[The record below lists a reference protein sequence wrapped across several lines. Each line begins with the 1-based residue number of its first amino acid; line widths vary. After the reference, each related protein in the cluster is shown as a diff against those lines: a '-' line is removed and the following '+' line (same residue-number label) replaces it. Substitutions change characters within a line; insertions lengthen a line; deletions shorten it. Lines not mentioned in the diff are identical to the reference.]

1 MWWLNDIEMGSD
13 PFREMRRL
21 QRDINRLFSGYE
33 AAGDVFPAVNLWASK
48 ENVVVTAEL
57 PGMDPASI
65 DISVQGDQFLLQ
77 GEKKADEVA
86 DDVVCH
92 RIERGSGKFMRT
104 FRLPY
109 EVDGAKVDAKYRNGV
124 LTVTLP
130 RLESSKPKKI
140 AISAG

>member
-1 MWWLNDIEMGSD
+1 MWWLNDITMGSD

-33 AAGDVFPAVNLWASK
+33 TSGDVFPAVNVWANRES
-48 ENVVVTAEL
+48 VVVTAEL
-57 PGMDPASI
+57 PGMDASSI
-65 DISVQGDQFLLQ
+65 DISVQGDQLLLQ
-77 GEKKADEVA
+77 GEKKADEMA
-86 DDVVCH
+86 GDVVCH

-109 EVDGAKVDAKYRNGV
+109 EVDNAKVDAKYRNGV

-130 RLESSKPKKI
+130 RQESSKPKKI
-140 AISAG
+140 AINAG

>member
-1 MWWLNDIEMGSD
+1 MWWLNDIGAAAD
-13 PFREMRRL
+13 PFQELRRL

-33 AAGDVFPAVNLWASK
+33 AVGDAFPSVNVWANK

-65 DISVQGDQFLLQ
+65 DIAVQGDQFSLQ
-77 GEKKADEVA
+77 GERKADEMA
-86 DDVVCH
+86 ADVVCH
-92 RIERGSGKFMRT
+92 RCERGCGKFVRT

-109 EVDGAKVDAKYRNGV
+109 VVDSAKVDAKYSNGV
-124 LTVTLP
+124 LSVTLP
-130 RLESSKPKKI
+130 RQESSKPRKI

>member
-1 MWWLNDIEMGSD
+1 
-13 PFREMRRL
+13 MRRL

-33 AAGDVFPAVNLWASK
+33 TAGDVFPAVNVWANR

-57 PGMDPASI
+57 PGMDASSI
-65 DISVQGDQFLLQ
+65 DISVQGDQLLLQ
-77 GEKKADEVA
+77 GEKKADEMA
-86 DDVVCH
+86 GDVVCH

-109 EVDGAKVDAKYRNGV
+109 EVDNAKVDAKYRNGV

-130 RLESSKPKKI
+130 RQESSKPKKI
-140 AISAG
+140 AINAG

>member
-1 MWWLNDIEMGSD
+1 MWWLNDITMGSD

-33 AAGDVFPAVNLWASK
+33 TAGDVFPAVNVWANR

-57 PGMDPASI
+57 PGMDASSI
-65 DISVQGDQFLLQ
+65 DISVQGDQLLLQ
-77 GEKKADEVA
+77 GEKKADEMA
-86 DDVVCH
+86 GDVVCH

-109 EVDGAKVDAKYRNGV
+109 EVDNAKVDAKYRNGV

-130 RLESSKPKKI
+130 RQESSKPKKI
-140 AISAG
+140 AINAG

>member
-1 MWWLNDIEMGSD
+1 MWWLNDIGAAAD
-13 PFREMRRL
+13 PFQELRRL

-33 AAGDVFPAVNLWASK
+33 TAGDAFPAVNIWANK

-57 PGMDPASI
+57 PGMDPASM
-65 DISVQGDQFLLQ
+65 DIAVQGDQFSLQ
-77 GEKKADEVA
+77 GEKKADELA
-86 DDVVCH
+86 DSVVCH
-92 RIERGSGKFMRT
+92 RCERGSGRFMRT

-109 EVDGAKVDAKYRNGV
+109 EVDSSKVDAKYRNGV

-130 RLESSKPKKI
+130 RQESSKPRKI